1 VPMNLAQ
8 ETPAQNWIVAWVNFL
23 SDILPAIFIVSVLL
37 VGITLI
43 FKAQGAFLKVIM
55 FGVAAGLMFLF
66 LTNVEA
72 VSNFFRNELPLESFS
87 DNIPGPD
94 IPSAPDST
102 SPPAGE

>member
-1 VPMNLAQ
+1 MNLAQ

-87 DNIPGPD
+87 DNVTPD

-102 SPPAGE
+102 TPPAGE